1 MRHDPR
7 TEAFERLGGRY
18 DVRVLEPSPPA
29 VAEGPW
35 FADDPAARGE
45 VPAGRTLVS
54 PVSSGDLTWDELAR
68 DDRDLAAWCA
78 DRWLGAWR
86 RLAPL
91 PGRYV
96 CCREV
101 LHGYAEGMLKPARE
115 AANGKIGLR
124 HARDGFGT
132 PFFGEDEQL
141 RVEGVE
147 LVRVEGGEEA
157 SREAIGGVSAEAVAA
172 LADWYGFVTSVL
184 EELRAQAAPELEA
197 SRVQLW
203 PEHFDVSTELGA
215 EAAAARAGY
224 GGSPG
229 DDGHDEPYL
238 YVVPWTAE
246 PEGELW
252 GAEGF
257 VGAELPYADLL
268 AADDQRATALDFFA
282 ARLRAL
288 TG

>member
-35 FADDPAARGE
+35 FADDPAARGD

-68 DDRDLAAWCA
+68 DDPDLAAWCA

-91 PGRYV
+91 PARFV
-96 CCREV
+96 ACREV
-101 LHGYAEGMLKPARE
+101 LHGYAEGTLKPGRE

-124 HARDGFGT
+124 YTRGGFGT
-132 PFFGEDEQL
+132 PFYGADEQL
-141 RVEGVE
+141 RVEDVE
-147 LVRVEGGEEA
+147 LVRVKGGDEA
-157 SREAIGGVSAEAVAA
+157 SREPIGGVSAEAVAA

-215 EAAAARAGY
+215 EAGGARAGY

-229 DDGHDEPYL
+229 DDEHDEPYL
-238 YVVPWTAE
+238 YVVPWTAG
-246 PEGELW
+246 PNGELW

-257 VGAELPYADLL
+257 VGAELRYADLL
-268 AADDQRATALDFFA
+268 VADHQRAMALDFFA
-282 ARLRAL
+282 TRLRSL
-288 TG
+288 TA

>member
-7 TEAFERLGGRY
+7 TEAAERLGGRY
-18 DVRVLEPSPPA
+18 EVRVLEPSPPA
-29 VAEGPW
+29 VAEAPW

-45 VPAGRTLVS
+45 VPEGRTLVS
-54 PVSSGDLTWDELAR
+54 PVSSGDLTWDALAR

-91 PGRYV
+91 PDRFV
-96 CCREV
+96 PCREV
-101 LHGYAEGMLKPARE
+101 LHGYAESTLKPARE

-124 HARDGFGT
+124 YTRGGFGT
-132 PFFGEDEQL
+132 PFFGDDEQL
-141 RVEGVE
+141 RIEGAE
-147 LVRVEGGEEA
+147 LVRVEGGDEA

-172 LADWYGFVTSVL
+172 LADWYGLVASVL
-184 EELRAQAAPELEA
+184 EELRAQAGPELEA

-203 PEHFDVSTELGA
+203 PEHFDVSTELGS
-215 EAAAARAGY
+215 EAAGARAGY

-229 DDGHDEPYL
+229 DDDHDEPYL

-246 PEGELW
+246 PDGELW
-252 GAEGF
+252 GAKGF
-257 VGAELPYADLL
+257 VGAELRYADLL
-268 AADDQRATALDFFA
+268 AADDQRATALDFFT

-288 TG
+288 TA

>member
-18 DVRVLEPSPPA
+18 EVRVLEPSPPA
-29 VAEGPW
+29 VAEEPW

-68 DDRDLAAWCA
+68 DDGDLAAWCA
-78 DRWLGAWR
+78 DGWLGAWR

-91 PGRYV
+91 PDRFV
-96 CCREV
+96 SCREV
-101 LHGYAEGMLKPARE
+101 LHDYAEGTLKPARE

-124 HARDGFGT
+124 YTRGGFGT
-132 PFFGEDEQL
+132 PFFGAHDQL
-141 RVEGVE
+141 RVEGAE

-157 SREAIGGVSAEAVAA
+157 SRESIRGVSVEAVAA
-172 LADWYGFVTSVL
+172 LADWYGFMASVL
-184 EELRAQAAPELEA
+184 EELRAQAGPELEA

-215 EAAAARAGY
+215 EAAGARAGY

-229 DDGHDEPYL
+229 DNDHDEPYL

-252 GAEGF
+252 GAKGF

-268 AADDQRATALDFFA
+268 VADDQRGTALDFFT

-288 TG
+288 TA

>member
-29 VAEGPW
+29 IAEGPW

-68 DDRDLAAWCA
+68 DDRHLAAWCA

-91 PGRYV
+91 PDRFV
-96 CCREV
+96 SCREV
-101 LHGYAEGMLKPARE
+101 LHGYAEGTLKPARE

-124 HARDGFGT
+124 YARGGFGT
-132 PFFGEDEQL
+132 PFFGADEQL

-147 LVRVEGGEEA
+147 LVRVDGGEEA

-184 EELRAQAAPELEA
+184 EELRARAAPELEA

-215 EAAAARAGY
+215 EATGARAGY

-229 DDGHDEPYL
+229 DGDHDEPYL

-252 GAEGF
+252 GAKGF
-257 VGAELPYADLL
+257 VGAELPYADLM

-282 ARLRAL
+282 TRLRAL
-288 TG
+288 TA

>member
-54 PVSSGDLTWDELAR
+54 PVSSGDLTWDDLAR

-91 PGRYV
+91 PDRFV
-96 CCREV
+96 SCREV
-101 LHGYAEGMLKPARE
+101 LHGYAEGTLKPAR
-115 AANGKIGLR
+115 
-124 HARDGFGT
+124 
-132 PFFGEDEQL
+132 DEQL
-141 RVEGVE
+141 RVEGAA
-147 LVRVEGGEEA
+147 LVRVEGGDEA

-172 LADWYGFVTSVL
+172 LGDWYGFVTSVL
-184 EELRAQAAPELEA
+184 EELRARAAPELEP

-215 EAAAARAGY
+215 EAAGARAGY

-252 GAEGF
+252 SAEGF

-282 ARLRAL
+282 TRLRAL
-288 TG
+288 IG